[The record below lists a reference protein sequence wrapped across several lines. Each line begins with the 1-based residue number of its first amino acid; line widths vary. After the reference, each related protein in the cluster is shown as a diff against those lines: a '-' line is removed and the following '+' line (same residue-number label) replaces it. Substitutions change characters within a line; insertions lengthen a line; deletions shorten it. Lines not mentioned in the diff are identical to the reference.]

1 MSKITWT
8 NEVRKLGDL
17 TPWPINP
24 RQINK
29 TEAARLSQSLD
40 EFAQVETIAIGPGDE
55 VYNGHQRLNVW
66 MSEHGPD
73 YEVDVRVS
81 SRELTED
88 ERKKLTVFLH
98 KGATGEWD
106 FDLLANN
113 FDVDDLMEWGFEP
126 YEIGIIEPEDYSDL
140 DDELADLEGLQ
151 DIPILVTVPELYK
164 DDVVEW
170 LANGEQKTS
179 TGLGKGVLK
188 RCGLL

>member
-66 MSEHGPD
+66 MSEYGPE
-73 YEVDVRVS
+73 YEVDVRVA
-81 SRELTED
+81 SRELSED

-113 FDVDDLMEWGFEP
+113 FEVDDLMDWGFED
-126 YEIGIIEPEDYSDL
+126 YELGFDYKNPTLKERVEEIKQKEMFRVLISVPVDSALDIREAIETLAEVDGIEIDY
-140 DDELADLEGLQ
+140 G
-151 DIPILVTVPELYK
+151 
-164 DDVVEW
+164 
-170 LANGEQKTS
+170 AN
-179 TGLGKGVLK
+179 
-188 RCGLL
+188 